1 VVAVDYGQDGSDE
14 RKRLERRRYI
24 ERRAQRTAVRGK
36 AKKKGRRPW
45 AIDEAKTALDLSLTV
60 PEAALMVA
68 AHRQCGRVAAAALA
82 GRAAAGRVGGPHT
95 AAQGHRATIM
105 TGGGHTWITC

>member
-1 VVAVDYGQDGSDE
+1 VVADDYGQNGSDE

-36 AKKKGRRPW
+36 AKKTGRRPW

-60 PEAALMVA
+60 PEAALKVA
-68 AHRQCGRVAAAALA
+68 RTASAVESLRLRWRAGRLPAALA
-82 GRAAAGRVGGPHT
+82 AHIPPPKDT
-95 AAQGHRATIM
+95 EQPS
-105 TGGGHTWITC
+105 